1 MKKKG
6 IIILI
11 AVLLV
16 LAGAAGAIYYVLHS
30 KKASNEELVYAT
42 KISDLNG
49 GYDLMESRYM
59 GTVESQEVKGV
70 NRDSDKKVKELYV
83 KEEDEVKAGDVL
95 FEYDTESM
103 ELQLRQLELELTSIN
118 NNIATLNQQI
128 ASLTTEKA
136 AAGPDEQLS
145 YSAQIQNLQ
154 AQVNQANYDA
164 SAKQLEIDRQKLSM
178 ENTKV
183 VAPMDGI
190 IKTINENNSTS
201 SSDDNSSYDNSNNN
215 SSDSTS
221 NAYITIMAKG
231 DYRIKA
237 TASEL
242 TVRSMSE
249 GQSMII
255 RSRVDDSTWTGTVT
269 KIDLEHPDNGN
280 NNDYY
285 MSSGTSATK
294 YPFYISLDS
303 TDGLMLG
310 QHVYVEADYGQGS
323 VKEGLWLD
331 EFYIMQE
338 DGGAYV
344 WAENAKG
351 YIEKRKVELGEYDE
365 NMMRYEI
372 LSGLTE
378 DDYIAYPEERVKEG
392 MKVTHNYED
401 IVIDDTADDG
411 SYDDGSMDDGFYD
424 DGSMDDGFYDDG
436 SSDGSFSDDGSGN
449 IDGTDDS
456 GMIDGTEGSVDE
468 IVSPDAEQDTE
479 GTSDGTSDSDNGIVT
494 YPADGD
500 GEVVQ

>member
-11 AVLLV
+11 VVLLV
-16 LAGAAGAIYYVLHS
+16 LAGAAGAIYYVLHN

-49 GYDLMESRYM
+49 GYDLTESRYM

-136 AAGPDEQLS
+136 AAPAEEQLS

-201 SSDDNSSYDNSNNN
+201 SSDNNSNYDNNNNN

-249 GQSMII
+249 GQSMIV

-280 NNDYY
+280 NDGNY
-285 MSSGTSATK
+285 MGSGGTTATK

-310 QHVYVEADYGQGS
+310 QHVYVEADYGQGD

-331 EFYIMQE
+331 EYYIMQE
-338 DGGAYV
+338 DDGAYV

-351 YIEKRKVELGEYDE
+351 YIEKRKIELGEYDE
-365 NMMRYEI
+365 NMMRYQI

-378 DDYIAYPEERVKEG
+378 DDYIAYPEDRVKEG

-401 IVIDDTADDG
+401 VVIDDTVEDATGGD
-411 SYDDGSMDDGFYD
+411 SL
-424 DGSMDDGFYDDG
+424 YDDG
-436 SSDGSFSDDGSGN
+436 SSDDGSSDDGYIDGYTDDGILDDGSINN
-449 IDGTDDS
+449 IDDGANTD
-456 GMIDGTEGSVDE
+456 GIDGSVEEAAPQDE
-468 IVSPDAEQDTE
+468 SAPD
-479 GTSDGTSDSDNGIVT
+479 SDS
-494 YPADGD
+494 
-500 GEVVQ
+500 EVVQ

>member
-11 AVLLV
+11 VVLLV
-16 LAGAAGAIYYVLHS
+16 LAGAAGAIYYVLHN

-49 GYDLMESRYM
+49 GYDLTESRYM

-128 ASLTTEKA
+128 ASLTAEKA
-136 AAGPDEQLS
+136 AAPAEEQLS

-201 SSDDNSSYDNSNNN
+201 SSDDDSSNSISDNG
-215 SSDSTS
+215 SDSTS

-285 MSSGTSATK
+285 MSSGTTATK

-310 QHVYVEADYGQGS
+310 QHVYVEADYGQGD

-331 EFYIMQE
+331 EYYIMQE
-338 DGGAYV
+338 DDGAYV

-372 LSGLTE
+372 VSGLTE

-401 IVIDDTADDG
+401 VVTDDTGISDDG
-411 SYDDGSMDDGFYD
+411 SYDNATGGDADSNDTEAYD
-424 DGSMDDGFYDDG
+424 L
-436 SSDGSFSDDGSGN
+436 N
-449 IDGTDDS
+449 
-456 GMIDGTEGSVDE
+456 TEGSVDE
-468 IVSPDAEQDTE
+468 IAPQEEFVPD
-479 GTSDGTSDSDNGIVT
+479 S
-494 YPADGD
+494 
-500 GEVVQ
+500 GEVQ

>member
-11 AVLLV
+11 VVLLV
-16 LAGAAGAIYYVLHS
+16 LAGAAGAIYYVLHN

-49 GYDLMESRYM
+49 GYDLTESRYM

-128 ASLTTEKA
+128 ASLTAEKA
-136 AAGPDEQLS
+136 AAPAEEQLS

-201 SSDDNSSYDNSNNN
+201 SSDDDSSNSNSDNG
-215 SSDSTS
+215 SDSTS

-255 RSRVDDSTWTGTVT
+255 CSRVDDSTWTGTVT

-285 MSSGTSATK
+285 MSSGTTATK

-310 QHVYVEADYGQGS
+310 QHVYVEADYGQGD

-331 EFYIMQE
+331 EYYIMQE
-338 DGGAYV
+338 DDGAYV

-365 NMMRYEI
+365 NMMRYQI

-378 DDYIAYPEERVKEG
+378 DDYIAYPEDRVKEG

-401 IVIDDTADDG
+401 VMIDDTGDDGTIDDG
-411 SYDDGSMDDGFYD
+411 SYDDGAYD
-424 DGSMDDGFYDDG
+424 DGYTDDGILDDG
-436 SSDGSFSDDGSGN
+436 SINNIDDGANTDGIDGSV
-449 IDGTDDS
+449 
-456 GMIDGTEGSVDE
+456 EEAAPQDE
-468 IVSPDAEQDTE
+468 SAPD
-479 GTSDGTSDSDNGIVT
+479 SDS
-494 YPADGD
+494 
-500 GEVVQ
+500 EVVQ

>member
-11 AVLLV
+11 VVLLV
-16 LAGAAGAIYYVLHS
+16 LAGAAGAIYYVLHN

-49 GYDLMESRYM
+49 GYDLTESRYM

-136 AAGPDEQLS
+136 AAPAEEQLS

-201 SSDDNSSYDNSNNN
+201 SSDDDSSNSNSDNG
-215 SSDSTS
+215 SDSTS

-285 MSSGTSATK
+285 MSSGTTATK

-310 QHVYVEADYGQGS
+310 QHVYVEADYGQGD

-331 EFYIMQE
+331 EYYIMQE
-338 DGGAYV
+338 DDGAYV

-351 YIEKRKVELGEYDE
+351 YIEKRKIELGEYDE
-365 NMMRYEI
+365 NMMRYQI

-401 IVIDDTADDG
+401 VVIDDTVEDATGGDSLYDDGYTDDG
-411 SYDDGSMDDGFYD
+411 SVDGYTDDGILDDGSINNIDDGANMD
-424 DGSMDDGFYDDG
+424 GIDGSV
-436 SSDGSFSDDGSGN
+436 
-449 IDGTDDS
+449 
-456 GMIDGTEGSVDE
+456 EEAAPQDE
-468 IVSPDAEQDTE
+468 SAPD
-479 GTSDGTSDSDNGIVT
+479 SDS
-494 YPADGD
+494 
-500 GEVVQ
+500 EVVQ

>member
-11 AVLLV
+11 VVLLV
-16 LAGAAGAIYYVLHS
+16 LAGAAGAIYYVLHN

-49 GYDLMESRYM
+49 GYDLTESRYM

-128 ASLTTEKA
+128 ASLTAEKA
-136 AAGPDEQLS
+136 AAPAEEQLS

-201 SSDDNSSYDNSNNN
+201 SSDNNSNYDNNNNNNNN

-285 MSSGTSATK
+285 MSSGTTATK

-310 QHVYVEADYGQGS
+310 QHVYVEADYGQGD

-331 EFYIMQE
+331 EYYIMQE
-338 DGGAYV
+338 DDGAYV

-372 LSGLTE
+372 VSGLTE

-401 IVIDDTADDG
+401 VVTDDTGISDDG
-411 SYDDGSMDDGFYD
+411 SYDNATGGDADSNDTEAYD
-424 DGSMDDGFYDDG
+424 L
-436 SSDGSFSDDGSGN
+436 N
-449 IDGTDDS
+449 
-456 GMIDGTEGSVDE
+456 TEGSVDE
-468 IVSPDAEQDTE
+468 IAPQEEFVPD
-479 GTSDGTSDSDNGIVT
+479 S
-494 YPADGD
+494 
-500 GEVVQ
+500 GEVQ

>member
-11 AVLLV
+11 VVLLV
-16 LAGAAGAIYYVLHS
+16 LAGAAGAIYYVLHN

-49 GYDLMESRYM
+49 GYDLTESRYM

-136 AAGPDEQLS
+136 AAPAEEQLS

-201 SSDDNSSYDNSNNN
+201 SSDDDSSNSNSDNG
-215 SSDSTS
+215 SDSTS

-285 MSSGTSATK
+285 MSSGTTATK

-310 QHVYVEADYGQGS
+310 QHVYVEADYGQGD

-331 EFYIMQE
+331 EYYIMQE
-338 DGGAYV
+338 DDGAYV

-365 NMMRYEI
+365 NMMRYQI

-378 DDYIAYPEERVKEG
+378 DDYIAYPEDRVKEG

-401 IVIDDTADDG
+401 VMIDDTGDDGTIDDG
-411 SYDDGSMDDGFYD
+411 SYDDVAYD
-424 DGSMDDGFYDDG
+424 DGYTDDGILDDG
-436 SSDGSFSDDGSGN
+436 SINNIDDGANTDGIDGSV
-449 IDGTDDS
+449 
-456 GMIDGTEGSVDE
+456 EEAAPQDE
-468 IVSPDAEQDTE
+468 SAPD
-479 GTSDGTSDSDNGIVT
+479 SDS
-494 YPADGD
+494 
-500 GEVVQ
+500 EVVQ

>member
-11 AVLLV
+11 VVLLV
-16 LAGAAGAIYYVLHS
+16 LAGAAGAIYYVLHN

-49 GYDLMESRYM
+49 GYDLTEGRYM

-83 KEEDEVKAGDVL
+83 KEEDEVKAGEVL

-136 AAGPDEQLS
+136 AAPAEEQLS

-201 SSDDNSSYDNSNNN
+201 SSDDDSSNSNSDNG
-215 SSDSTS
+215 SDSTS

-285 MSSGTSATK
+285 MSSGTTATK

-310 QHVYVEADYGQGS
+310 QHVYVEADYGQGD

-331 EFYIMQE
+331 EYYIMQE
-338 DGGAYV
+338 DDGAYV

-365 NMMRYEI
+365 NMMRYQI

-378 DDYIAYPEERVKEG
+378 DDYIAYPEDRVKEG

-401 IVIDDTADDG
+401 VMIDDTGDDGTIDDG
-411 SYDDGSMDDGFYD
+411 SYDDGAYD
-424 DGSMDDGFYDDG
+424 DGYTDDGILDDG
-436 SSDGSFSDDGSGN
+436 SINNIDDGANTDGIDGSV
-449 IDGTDDS
+449 
-456 GMIDGTEGSVDE
+456 EEAAPQDE
-468 IVSPDAEQDTE
+468 SAPD
-479 GTSDGTSDSDNGIVT
+479 SDS
-494 YPADGD
+494 
-500 GEVVQ
+500 EVVQ

>member
-11 AVLLV
+11 VVLLV
-16 LAGAAGAIYYVLHS
+16 LAGAAGIIYYVLHN
-30 KKASNEELVYAT
+30 KKGTTSAELVYAT
-42 KISDLNG
+42 KVSDLTG
-49 GYDLMESRYM
+49 SYDLMESRYM

-70 NRDSDKKVKELYV
+70 NRDADKKIKELYV
-83 KEEDEVKAGDVL
+83 KEEDEVKEGDVL

-118 NNIATLNQQI
+118 NNITTLNQQI
-128 ASLTTEKA
+128 SSLVTEKA
-136 AAGPDEQLS
+136 AAPAEEQLS

-190 IKTINENNSTS
+190 IKTINENNSTNN
-201 SSDDNSSYDNSNNN
+201 SDENGYNNSNNG
-215 SSDSTS
+215 SDSTD

-255 RSRVDDSTWTGTVT
+255 RSRVDDTTWTGTVT

-285 MSSGTSATK
+285 MGSGSGTTATK

-303 TDGLMLG
+303 TEGLMLG
-310 QHVYVEADYGQGS
+310 QHVYVEADYGQGD

-338 DGGAYV
+338 DDGAYV

-365 NMMRYEI
+365 NMMRYQI

-401 IVIDDTADDG
+401 VMTDDTGIDDG
-411 SYDDGSMDDGFYD
+411 SYDDGSMDDGIYD
-424 DGSMDDGFYDDG
+424 DASMSDGVYEDGMINDGFTEDG
-436 SSDGSFSDDGSGN
+436 
-449 IDGTDDS
+449 IDNGGLIEDNED
-456 GMIDGTEGSVDE
+456 SVDE
-468 IVSPDAEQDTE
+468 SVSPDADTDE
-479 GTSDGTSDSDNGIVT
+479 NSNSDNGIVT
-494 YPADGD
+494 YPAVD

>member
-11 AVLLV
+11 VVLLV
-16 LAGAAGAIYYVLHS
+16 LAGAAGAIYYVLHN

-49 GYDLMESRYM
+49 GYDLTESRYM

-136 AAGPDEQLS
+136 AAPAEEQLS

-201 SSDDNSSYDNSNNN
+201 SSDNNSNYDNNNNN

-249 GQSMII
+249 GQSMIV

-280 NNDYY
+280 NDGNY
-285 MSSGTSATK
+285 MGSGGTTATK

-310 QHVYVEADYGQGS
+310 QHVYVEADYGQGD

-331 EFYIMQE
+331 EYYIMQE
-338 DGGAYV
+338 DDGAYV

-351 YIEKRKVELGEYDE
+351 YIEKRKIELGEYDE
-365 NMMRYEI
+365 NMMRYQI

-378 DDYIAYPEERVKEG
+378 DDYIAYPEDRVKEG

-401 IVIDDTADDG
+401 VVIDDTEDGGSIDDG
-411 SYDDGSMDDGFYD
+411 SYDDGS
-424 DGSMDDGFYDDG
+424 SDDG
-436 SSDGSFSDDGSGN
+436 SSDDGYIDGYTDDGILDDGSINN
-449 IDGTDDS
+449 IDDGANMD
-456 GMIDGTEGSVDE
+456 GIDGSVEEAAPQDE
-468 IVSPDAEQDTE
+468 SAPD
-479 GTSDGTSDSDNGIVT
+479 SDS
-494 YPADGD
+494 
-500 GEVVQ
+500 EVVQ

>member
-11 AVLLV
+11 VVLLV
-16 LAGAAGAIYYVLHS
+16 LAGAAGAIYYVLHN

-49 GYDLMESRYM
+49 GYDLTESRYM

-128 ASLTTEKA
+128 ASLTAEKA
-136 AAGPDEQLS
+136 AAPAEEQLS

-201 SSDDNSSYDNSNNN
+201 SSDDDSSNSNSDNG
-215 SSDSTS
+215 SDSTS

-249 GQSMII
+249 GQSMIV

-280 NNDYY
+280 SNEYY
-285 MSSGTSATK
+285 SSSGTTATK
-294 YPFYISLDS
+294 YPFYNS

-310 QHVYVEADYGQGS
+310 QHVYVEADYGQGD

-331 EFYIMQE
+331 EYYIMQE
-338 DGGAYV
+338 DDGAYV

-351 YIEKRKVELGEYDE
+351 YIEKRKIELGEYDE
-365 NMMRYEI
+365 NMMQYQI

-378 DDYIAYPEERVKEG
+378 DDYIAYPEDRVKEG

-401 IVIDDTADDG
+401 VVIDDTEDGGSIDDG
-411 SYDDGSMDDGFYD
+411 SYDDGSN
-424 DGSMDDGFYDDG
+424 DDG
-436 SSDGSFSDDGSGN
+436 SSDDGYIDGYTDDGILDDGSINN
-449 IDGTDDS
+449 IDDGANTD
-456 GMIDGTEGSVDE
+456 GIDGSVEEAAPQDE
-468 IVSPDAEQDTE
+468 SAPD
-479 GTSDGTSDSDNGIVT
+479 SDS
-494 YPADGD
+494 
-500 GEVVQ
+500 EVVQ

>member
-11 AVLLV
+11 VVLLV
-16 LAGAAGAIYYVLHS
+16 LAGAAGAIYYVLHN

-49 GYDLMESRYM
+49 GYDLTESRYM

-128 ASLTTEKA
+128 ASLTAEKA
-136 AAGPDEQLS
+136 AAPAEEQLS

-201 SSDDNSSYDNSNNN
+201 SSDDDSSNSNSDNG
-215 SSDSTS
+215 SDSTS

-285 MSSGTSATK
+285 MSSGTTATK

-310 QHVYVEADYGQGS
+310 QHVYVEADYGQGD

-331 EFYIMQE
+331 EYYIMQE
-338 DGGAYV
+338 DDGAYV

-372 LSGLTE
+372 VSGLTE
-378 DDYIAYPEERVKEG
+378 DDYIAYPEDRVKEG

-401 IVIDDTADDG
+401 VMIDDTGDDGTIDDG
-411 SYDDGSMDDGFYD
+411 SYDDGAYD
-424 DGSMDDGFYDDG
+424 DGYTDDGILDDG
-436 SSDGSFSDDGSGN
+436 SINNIDDGANTDGIDGSV
-449 IDGTDDS
+449 
-456 GMIDGTEGSVDE
+456 EEAAPQDE
-468 IVSPDAEQDTE
+468 SAPD
-479 GTSDGTSDSDNGIVT
+479 SDS
-494 YPADGD
+494 
-500 GEVVQ
+500 EVVQ

>member
-11 AVLLV
+11 VVLLV
-16 LAGAAGAIYYVLHS
+16 LAGAAGAIYYVLHN

-49 GYDLMESRYM
+49 GYDLTESRYM

-136 AAGPDEQLS
+136 AAPAEEQLS

-201 SSDDNSSYDNSNNN
+201 SSDDDSSNSNSDNG
-215 SSDSTS
+215 SDSTS

-285 MSSGTSATK
+285 MSSGTTATK

-310 QHVYVEADYGQGS
+310 QHVYVEADYGQGD

-331 EFYIMQE
+331 EYYIMQE
-338 DGGAYV
+338 DDGAYV

-351 YIEKRKVELGEYDE
+351 YIEKRKIELGEYDE
-365 NMMRYEI
+365 NMMRYQI

-378 DDYIAYPEERVKEG
+378 DDYIAYPEDRVKEG

-401 IVIDDTADDG
+401 VMIDDTGDDGTIDDG
-411 SYDDGSMDDGFYD
+411 SYDDGAYD
-424 DGSMDDGFYDDG
+424 DGYTDDGILDDG
-436 SSDGSFSDDGSGN
+436 SINNIDDGANTDGIDGSV
-449 IDGTDDS
+449 
-456 GMIDGTEGSVDE
+456 EEAAPQDE
-468 IVSPDAEQDTE
+468 SAPD
-479 GTSDGTSDSDNGIVT
+479 SDS
-494 YPADGD
+494 
-500 GEVVQ
+500 EVVQ

>member
-11 AVLLV
+11 VVLLV
-16 LAGAAGAIYYVLHS
+16 LAGAAGTVYYVLHN
-30 KKASNEELVYAT
+30 KKEKTSEELVYAT
-42 KISDLNG
+42 KVSDLTGN
-49 GYDLMESRYM
+49 YDLMECRYM

-70 NRDSDKKVKELYV
+70 NRDADKKIKELYV
-83 KEEDEVKAGDVL
+83 KEEDEVKEGDVL

-118 NNIATLNQQI
+118 NNITTLNQQI
-128 ASLTTEKA
+128 SSLVSEKA
-136 AAGPDEQLS
+136 AAPAEEQLG

-201 SSDDNSSYDNSNNN
+201 SSGDNSNYDNSNNN

-255 RSRVDDSTWTGTVT
+255 RSRVDDTTWTGTVT

-280 NNDYY
+280 NNDNY
-285 MSSGTSATK
+285 MMGSGGTTATK

-303 TDGLMLG
+303 AEGLMLG
-310 QHVYVEADYGQGS
+310 QHVYVEADYGQGD

-338 DGGAYV
+338 DDGAYV

-365 NMMRYEI
+365 NMMRYQI

-401 IVIDDTADDG
+401 VVTDDTGISDDG
-411 SYDDGSMDDGFYD
+411 SYDNATGGDADSNDTEAYD
-424 DGSMDDGFYDDG
+424 L
-436 SSDGSFSDDGSGN
+436 N
-449 IDGTDDS
+449 
-456 GMIDGTEGSVDE
+456 TEGSVDE
-468 IVSPDAEQDTE
+468 IAPQEEFVPD
-479 GTSDGTSDSDNGIVT
+479 S
-494 YPADGD
+494 
-500 GEVVQ
+500 GEVQ

>member
-1 MKKKG
+1 MS
-6 IIILI
+6 
-11 AVLLV
+11 
-16 LAGAAGAIYYVLHS
+16 Y
-30 KKASNEELVYAT
+30 
-42 KISDLNG
+42 LN
-49 GYDLMESRYM
+49 MIQ
-59 GTVESQEVKGV
+59 SQW
-70 NRDSDKKVKELYV
+70 NY
-83 KEEDEVKAGDVL
+83 
-95 FEYDTESM
+95 
-103 ELQLRQLELELTSIN
+103 SIN

-136 AAGPDEQLS
+136 AAPAEEQLG

-201 SSDDNSSYDNSNNN
+201 SSDDNSNYDNSNN

-255 RSRVDDSTWTGTVT
+255 RSRVDDSTWTGTVS

-280 NNDYY
+280 NDGYF
-285 MSSGTSATK
+285 MGSGGTTATK
-294 YPFYISLDS
+294 YPFYISLDN

-310 QHVYVEADYGQGS
+310 QHVYVEADYGQGD

-331 EFYIMQE
+331 DFYIMQE
-338 DGGAYV
+338 DDGAYV

-365 NMMRYEI
+365 NLMRYQI

-378 DDYIAYPEERVKEG
+378 DDYIAYPEDRVKEG

-401 IVIDDTADDG
+401 VVIDDTVEDATG
-411 SYDDGSMDDGFYD
+411 EDGFYD
-424 DGSMDDGFYDDG
+424 DGYTDDG
-436 SSDGSFSDDGSGN
+436 SMDGYTDDGSLDDGIINN
-449 IDGTDDS
+449 IDDGANMDS
-456 GMIDGTEGSVDE
+456 IDGSVE
-468 IVSPDAEQDTE
+468 EVAPEEESVPD
-479 GTSDGTSDSDNGIVT
+479 SDS
-494 YPADGD
+494 
-500 GEVVQ
+500 EVVQ

>member
-11 AVLLV
+11 VVLLV
-16 LAGAAGAIYYVLHS
+16 LAGAAGAIYYVLHN

-49 GYDLMESRYM
+49 GYDLTESRYM

-136 AAGPDEQLS
+136 AAPAEEQLS

-201 SSDDNSSYDNSNNN
+201 SSDDDSSNSNSDNG
-215 SSDSTS
+215 SDSTS

-285 MSSGTSATK
+285 MSSGTTATK

-310 QHVYVEADYGQGS
+310 QHVYVEADYGQGD

-331 EFYIMQE
+331 EYYIMQE
-338 DGGAYV
+338 DDGAYV

-365 NMMRYEI
+365 NMMRYQI

-378 DDYIAYPEERVKEG
+378 DDYIAYPEDRVKEG

-401 IVIDDTADDG
+401 VMIDDTGDDGTIDDGAYDDGYTDDGILDDG
-411 SYDDGSMDDGFYD
+411 SINNIDDGANTDGI
-424 DGSMDDGFYDDG
+424 DGSV
-436 SSDGSFSDDGSGN
+436 
-449 IDGTDDS
+449 
-456 GMIDGTEGSVDE
+456 EEAAPQDE
-468 IVSPDAEQDTE
+468 SAPD
-479 GTSDGTSDSDNGIVT
+479 SDS
-494 YPADGD
+494 
-500 GEVVQ
+500 EVVQ

>member
-11 AVLLV
+11 VVLLV
-16 LAGAAGAIYYVLHS
+16 LAGAAGAIYYVLHN

-49 GYDLMESRYM
+49 GYDLTESRYM

-136 AAGPDEQLS
+136 AAPAEEQLS

-201 SSDDNSSYDNSNNN
+201 SSDDDSSNSNSDNG
-215 SSDSTS
+215 SDSTS

-285 MSSGTSATK
+285 MSSGTTATK

-310 QHVYVEADYGQGS
+310 QHVYAEADYGQGD

-331 EFYIMQE
+331 EYYIMQE
-338 DGGAYV
+338 DDGAYV

-365 NMMRYEI
+365 NMMRYQI

-378 DDYIAYPEERVKEG
+378 DDYIAYPEDRVKEG

-401 IVIDDTADDG
+401 VMIDDTGDDGTIDDG
-411 SYDDGSMDDGFYD
+411 SYDDGAYD
-424 DGSMDDGFYDDG
+424 DGYTDDGILDDG
-436 SSDGSFSDDGSGN
+436 SINNIDDGANTDGIDGSV
-449 IDGTDDS
+449 
-456 GMIDGTEGSVDE
+456 EEAAPQDE
-468 IVSPDAEQDTE
+468 SAPD
-479 GTSDGTSDSDNGIVT
+479 SDS
-494 YPADGD
+494 
-500 GEVVQ
+500 EVVQ

>member
-11 AVLLV
+11 VVLLA
-16 LAGAAGAIYYVLHS
+16 LAGAAGAIYYVLHN

-49 GYDLMESRYM
+49 GYDLTESRYM

-128 ASLTTEKA
+128 ASLTAEKA
-136 AAGPDEQLS
+136 AAPAEEQLS

-201 SSDDNSSYDNSNNN
+201 SSDNNSNYDNNNNN

-249 GQSMII
+249 GQSMIV

-280 NNDYY
+280 NDGNY
-285 MSSGTSATK
+285 MGSGGTTATK

-310 QHVYVEADYGQGS
+310 QHVYVEADYGQGD

-331 EFYIMQE
+331 EYYIMQE
-338 DGGAYV
+338 DDGAYV

-351 YIEKRKVELGEYDE
+351 YIEKRKIELGEYDE
-365 NMMRYEI
+365 NMMRYQI

-378 DDYIAYPEERVKEG
+378 DDYIAYPEDRVKEG

-401 IVIDDTADDG
+401 VVIDDTEDGGSIDDG
-411 SYDDGSMDDGFYD
+411 SYDDGS
-424 DGSMDDGFYDDG
+424 SDDG
-436 SSDGSFSDDGSGN
+436 SSDDGYIDGYTDDGILDDGSINN
-449 IDGTDDS
+449 IDDGANTD
-456 GMIDGTEGSVDE
+456 GIDGSVEEAAPQDE
-468 IVSPDAEQDTE
+468 SAPD
-479 GTSDGTSDSDNGIVT
+479 SDS
-494 YPADGD
+494 
-500 GEVVQ
+500 EVVQ

>member
-11 AVLLV
+11 VVLLV
-16 LAGAAGAIYYVLHS
+16 LAGAAGTVYYVLHN
-30 KKASNEELVYAT
+30 KKEKTSEELVYAT
-42 KISDLNG
+42 KVSDLTGN
-49 GYDLMESRYM
+49 YDLMESRYM

-70 NRDSDKKVKELYV
+70 NRDADKKIKELYV
-83 KEEDEVKAGDVL
+83 KEEDEVKEGDVL

-118 NNIATLNQQI
+118 NNITTLNQQI
-128 ASLTTEKA
+128 SSLVSEKA
-136 AAGPDEQLS
+136 AAPAEEQLG

-201 SSDDNSSYDNSNNN
+201 SSGDNSNYDNSNNN

-255 RSRVDDSTWTGTVT
+255 RSRVDDTTWTGTVT

-280 NNDYY
+280 NNDNY
-285 MSSGTSATK
+285 MMGSGGTTATK

-303 TDGLMLG
+303 AEGLMLG
-310 QHVYVEADYGQGS
+310 QHVYVEADYGQGD

-338 DGGAYV
+338 DDGAYV

-365 NMMRYEI
+365 NMMRYQI

-401 IVIDDTADDG
+401 VVTDDTGISDDG
-411 SYDDGSMDDGFYD
+411 SYDNATGGDADSNDTEAYD
-424 DGSMDDGFYDDG
+424 L
-436 SSDGSFSDDGSGN
+436 N
-449 IDGTDDS
+449 
-456 GMIDGTEGSVDE
+456 TEGSVDE
-468 IVSPDAEQDTE
+468 IAPQEEFVPD
-479 GTSDGTSDSDNGIVT
+479 S
-494 YPADGD
+494 
-500 GEVVQ
+500 GEVQ

>member
-11 AVLLV
+11 VVLLV
-16 LAGAAGAIYYVLHS
+16 LAGAAGAIYYVLHN

-49 GYDLMESRYM
+49 GYDLTESRYM

-136 AAGPDEQLS
+136 AAPAEEQLS

-201 SSDDNSSYDNSNNN
+201 SSDDDSSNSNSDNG
-215 SSDSTS
+215 SDSTN

-285 MSSGTSATK
+285 MSSGTTATK

-310 QHVYVEADYGQGS
+310 QHVYVEADYGQGD

-331 EFYIMQE
+331 EYYIMQE
-338 DGGAYV
+338 DDGAYV

-365 NMMRYEI
+365 NMMRYQI

-378 DDYIAYPEERVKEG
+378 DDYIAYPEDRVKEG

-401 IVIDDTADDG
+401 VMIDDTGDDGTIDDG
-411 SYDDGSMDDGFYD
+411 SYDDGAYD
-424 DGSMDDGFYDDG
+424 DGYTDDGILDDG
-436 SSDGSFSDDGSGN
+436 SINNIDDGANTDGIDGSV
-449 IDGTDDS
+449 
-456 GMIDGTEGSVDE
+456 EEAAPQDE
-468 IVSPDAEQDTE
+468 SAPD
-479 GTSDGTSDSDNGIVT
+479 SDS
-494 YPADGD
+494 
-500 GEVVQ
+500 EVVQ

>member
-1 MKKKG
+1 M
-6 IIILI
+6 
-11 AVLLV
+11 
-16 LAGAAGAIYYVLHS
+16 HN

-49 GYDLMESRYM
+49 GYDLTESRYM

-83 KEEDEVKAGDVL
+83 KEEDEVKAGEVL

-118 NNIATLNQQI
+118 IHATLNQQI

-136 AAGPDEQLS
+136 AAPAEEQLS

-201 SSDDNSSYDNSNNN
+201 SSDDDSSNSNSDNG
-215 SSDSTS
+215 SDSTS

-285 MSSGTSATK
+285 MSSGTTATK

-310 QHVYVEADYGQGS
+310 QHVYVEADYGQGD

-331 EFYIMQE
+331 EYYIMQE
-338 DGGAYV
+338 DDGAYV

-351 YIEKRKVELGEYDE
+351 YIEKRKIELGEYDE
-365 NMMRYEI
+365 NMMRYQI

-378 DDYIAYPEERVKEG
+378 DDYIAYPEDRVKEG

-401 IVIDDTADDG
+401 VVIDDTEDGGSIDDG
-411 SYDDGSMDDGFYD
+411 SYDDGS
-424 DGSMDDGFYDDG
+424 SNDG
-436 SSDGSFSDDGSGN
+436 SSDDGYIDGYTDDGILDDGSINN
-449 IDGTDDS
+449 IDDGANTD
-456 GMIDGTEGSVDE
+456 GIDGSVEEAAPQDE
-468 IVSPDAEQDTE
+468 SAPD
-479 GTSDGTSDSDNGIVT
+479 SDS
-494 YPADGD
+494 
-500 GEVVQ
+500 EVVQ

>member
-11 AVLLV
+11 VVLLV
-16 LAGAAGAIYYVLHS
+16 LAGAAGTVYYVLHN
-30 KKASNEELVYAT
+30 KKEKTSEELVYAT
-42 KISDLNG
+42 KVSDLTGN
-49 GYDLMESRYM
+49 YDLMESRYM

-70 NRDSDKKVKELYV
+70 NRDADKKIKELYV
-83 KEEDEVKAGDVL
+83 KEEDEVKEGDVL

-118 NNIATLNQQI
+118 NNITTLNQQI
-128 ASLTTEKA
+128 SSLVSEKA
-136 AAGPDEQLS
+136 AAPAEEQLG

-255 RSRVDDSTWTGTVT
+255 RSRVDDTTWTGTVT

-280 NNDYY
+280 NNDNY
-285 MSSGTSATK
+285 MMGSGGTTATK

-303 TDGLMLG
+303 AEGLMLG
-310 QHVYVEADYGQGS
+310 QHVYVEADYGQGD

-338 DGGAYV
+338 DDGAYV

-365 NMMRYEI
+365 NMMRYQI

-401 IVIDDTADDG
+401 VVTDDTGISDDG
-411 SYDDGSMDDGFYD
+411 SYDNATGGDADSNDTEAYD
-424 DGSMDDGFYDDG
+424 L
-436 SSDGSFSDDGSGN
+436 N
-449 IDGTDDS
+449 
-456 GMIDGTEGSVDE
+456 TEGSVDE
-468 IVSPDAEQDTE
+468 IAPQEEFVPD
-479 GTSDGTSDSDNGIVT
+479 S
-494 YPADGD
+494 
-500 GEVVQ
+500 GEVQ

>member
-11 AVLLV
+11 VVLLV
-16 LAGAAGAIYYVLHS
+16 LAGAAGAIYYVLHN

-49 GYDLMESRYM
+49 GYDLTESRYM

-136 AAGPDEQLS
+136 AAPAEEQLS

-201 SSDDNSSYDNSNNN
+201 SSDNNSNYDNNNNNNNN

-249 GQSMII
+249 GQSMIV

-280 NNDYY
+280 NDGNY
-285 MSSGTSATK
+285 MGSGGTTATK

-310 QHVYVEADYGQGS
+310 QHVYVEADYGQGD

-331 EFYIMQE
+331 EYYIMQE
-338 DGGAYV
+338 DDGAYV

-365 NMMRYEI
+365 NMMRYQI

-401 IVIDDTADDG
+401 VVIDDTVEDATGGDSLYDDGYTDDG
-411 SYDDGSMDDGFYD
+411 SVDGYTDDGILDDGSINNIDDGANTD
-424 DGSMDDGFYDDG
+424 GIDGSV
-436 SSDGSFSDDGSGN
+436 
-449 IDGTDDS
+449 
-456 GMIDGTEGSVDE
+456 EEAAPQDE
-468 IVSPDAEQDTE
+468 SAPD
-479 GTSDGTSDSDNGIVT
+479 SDS
-494 YPADGD
+494 
-500 GEVVQ
+500 EVVQ

>member
-70 NRDSDKKVKELYV
+70 NRDSDKKIKELYV

-136 AAGPDEQLS
+136 TAGPDEQLS

-201 SSDDNSSYDNSNNN
+201 SSDDNSNYDNYNNN

-338 DGGAYV
+338 DDGAYV

-401 IVIDDTADDG
+401 IEINDTADDG

-424 DGSMDDGFYDDG
+424 DGS
-436 SSDGSFSDDGSGN
+436 SDVSFSDDGSGN
-449 IDGTDDS
+449 IDETGDG
-456 GMIDGTEGSVDE
+456 GMMDGTEGSVDD
-468 IVSPDAEQDTE
+468 IVSPDADGNTE
-479 GTSDGTSDSDNGIVT
+479 ENSDSNNGIVT

>member
-11 AVLLV
+11 VVLLV
-16 LAGAAGAIYYVLHS
+16 LAGAAGAIYYVLHN

-49 GYDLMESRYM
+49 GYDLTESRYM

-136 AAGPDEQLS
+136 AAPAEEQLS

-201 SSDDNSSYDNSNNN
+201 SSDDDSSNSNSDNG
-215 SSDSTS
+215 SDSTS

-285 MSSGTSATK
+285 MSSGTTATK

-310 QHVYVEADYGQGS
+310 QHVYVEADYGQGD

-331 EFYIMQE
+331 EYYIMQE
-338 DGGAYV
+338 DDGAYV

-351 YIEKRKVELGEYDE
+351 YIEKRKIELGEYDE
-365 NMMRYEI
+365 NMMRYQI

-378 DDYIAYPEERVKEG
+378 DDYIAYPEDRVKEG

-401 IVIDDTADDG
+401 VVIDDTVEDATGGDSLYDDGYTDDG
-411 SYDDGSMDDGFYD
+411 SVDGYTDDGILDDGSINNIDDGANTD
-424 DGSMDDGFYDDG
+424 GIDGSV
-436 SSDGSFSDDGSGN
+436 
-449 IDGTDDS
+449 
-456 GMIDGTEGSVDE
+456 EEAAPQDE
-468 IVSPDAEQDTE
+468 SAPD
-479 GTSDGTSDSDNGIVT
+479 SDS
-494 YPADGD
+494 
-500 GEVVQ
+500 EVVQ

>member
-11 AVLLV
+11 VVLLA
-16 LAGAAGAIYYVLHS
+16 LAGAAGAIYYVLHN

-49 GYDLMESRYM
+49 GYDLTESRYM

-136 AAGPDEQLS
+136 AAPAEEQLS

-201 SSDDNSSYDNSNNN
+201 SSDNNSNYDNNNNN

-249 GQSMII
+249 GQSMIV

-280 NNDYY
+280 NDGNY
-285 MSSGTSATK
+285 MGSGGTTATK

-310 QHVYVEADYGQGS
+310 QHVYVEADYGQGD

-331 EFYIMQE
+331 EYYIMQE
-338 DGGAYV
+338 DDGAYV

-365 NMMRYEI
+365 NMMRYQI

-378 DDYIAYPEERVKEG
+378 DDYIAYPEDRVKEG

-401 IVIDDTADDG
+401 VVIDDTEDGGSIDDG
-411 SYDDGSMDDGFYD
+411 SYDDGS
-424 DGSMDDGFYDDG
+424 SDDG
-436 SSDGSFSDDGSGN
+436 SSDDGYIDGYTDDGILDDGSINN
-449 IDGTDDS
+449 IDDGANTD
-456 GMIDGTEGSVDE
+456 GIDGSVEEAAPQDE
-468 IVSPDAEQDTE
+468 SAPD
-479 GTSDGTSDSDNGIVT
+479 SDS
-494 YPADGD
+494 
-500 GEVVQ
+500 EVVQ

>member
-11 AVLLV
+11 IVLLV
-16 LAGAAGAIYYVLHS
+16 LAGAAGAIYYVLHN

-49 GYDLMESRYM
+49 GYDLTESRYM

-128 ASLTTEKA
+128 ASLTAEKA
-136 AAGPDEQLS
+136 AAPAEEQLS

-201 SSDDNSSYDNSNNN
+201 SSDDDSSNSNSDNG
-215 SSDSTS
+215 SDSTS

-285 MSSGTSATK
+285 MSSGTTATK

-310 QHVYVEADYGQGS
+310 QHVYVEADYGQGD

-331 EFYIMQE
+331 EYYIMQE
-338 DGGAYV
+338 DDGAYV

-372 LSGLTE
+372 VSGLTE

-401 IVIDDTADDG
+401 VVTDDTGISDDG
-411 SYDDGSMDDGFYD
+411 SYDNATGGDADSNDTEAYD
-424 DGSMDDGFYDDG
+424 L
-436 SSDGSFSDDGSGN
+436 N
-449 IDGTDDS
+449 
-456 GMIDGTEGSVDE
+456 TEGSVDE
-468 IVSPDAEQDTE
+468 IAPQEEFVPD
-479 GTSDGTSDSDNGIVT
+479 S
-494 YPADGD
+494 
-500 GEVVQ
+500 GEVQ

>member
-6 IIILI
+6 IIVLI
-11 AVLLV
+11 VVLLV
-16 LAGAAGAIYYVLHS
+16 LAGAAGVIYYVLHN
-30 KKASNEELVYAT
+30 KKTSDEELVYAT
-42 KISDLNG
+42 KISELNG

-70 NRDSDKKVKELYV
+70 NRDSDKKIKELYV

-136 AAGPDEQLS
+136 AAPAEEQLG

-201 SSDDNSSYDNSNNN
+201 SSDDNSNYDNSNN

-255 RSRVDDSTWTGTVT
+255 RSRVDDSTWTGTVS

-280 NNDYY
+280 NDGYF
-285 MSSGTSATK
+285 MGSGGTTATK
-294 YPFYISLDS
+294 YPFYISLDN

-310 QHVYVEADYGQGS
+310 QHVYVEADYGQGD

-331 EFYIMQE
+331 DFYIMQE
-338 DGGAYV
+338 DDGAYV

-365 NMMRYEI
+365 NLMRYQI

-378 DDYIAYPEERVKEG
+378 DDYIAYPEDRVKEG

-401 IVIDDTADDG
+401 VVVDDTVEDATGEDSLYDDG
-411 SYDDGSMDDGFYD
+411 YTDDGSMDGYTD
-424 DGSMDDGFYDDG
+424 DGSFDDGIINNIDDG
-436 SSDGSFSDDGSGN
+436 ANMDGIDGSV
-449 IDGTDDS
+449 
-456 GMIDGTEGSVDE
+456 EEVAPE
-468 IVSPDAEQDTE
+468 EEPVPD
-479 GTSDGTSDSDNGIVT
+479 SDS
-494 YPADGD
+494 
-500 GEVVQ
+500 EVVQ

>member
-11 AVLLV
+11 VVLLV
-16 LAGAAGAIYYVLHS
+16 LAGAAGAIYYVLHN

-49 GYDLMESRYM
+49 GYDLTESRYM

-83 KEEDEVKAGDVL
+83 KEEDEVKAGEVL

-136 AAGPDEQLS
+136 AAPAEEQLS

-164 SAKQLEIDRQKLSM
+164 SAMQLEIDRQKLSM

-201 SSDDNSSYDNSNNN
+201 SSDDDSSNSNSDNG
-215 SSDSTS
+215 SDSTS

-285 MSSGTSATK
+285 MSSGTTATK

-310 QHVYVEADYGQGS
+310 QHVYVEADYGQGD

-331 EFYIMQE
+331 EYYIMQE
-338 DGGAYV
+338 DDGAYV

-365 NMMRYEI
+365 NMMRYQI

-378 DDYIAYPEERVKEG
+378 DDYIAYPEDRVKEG

-401 IVIDDTADDG
+401 VMIDDTGDDGTIDDG
-411 SYDDGSMDDGFYD
+411 SYDDGAYD
-424 DGSMDDGFYDDG
+424 DGYTDDGILDDG
-436 SSDGSFSDDGSGN
+436 SINNIDDGANTDGIDGSV
-449 IDGTDDS
+449 
-456 GMIDGTEGSVDE
+456 EEAAPQDE
-468 IVSPDAEQDTE
+468 SAPD
-479 GTSDGTSDSDNGIVT
+479 SDS
-494 YPADGD
+494 
-500 GEVVQ
+500 EVVQ

>member
-11 AVLLV
+11 VVLLV
-16 LAGAAGAIYYVLHS
+16 LAGAAGAIYYVLHN

-49 GYDLMESRYM
+49 GYDLTESRYM

-128 ASLTTEKA
+128 ASLTAEKA
-136 AAGPDEQLS
+136 AAPAEEQLS

-201 SSDDNSSYDNSNNN
+201 SSDNNSNYDNNNNN

-249 GQSMII
+249 GQSMIV

-280 NNDYY
+280 NDGNY
-285 MSSGTSATK
+285 MGSGGTTATK

-310 QHVYVEADYGQGS
+310 QHVYVEADYGQGD

-331 EFYIMQE
+331 EYYIMQE
-338 DGGAYV
+338 DDGAYV

-351 YIEKRKVELGEYDE
+351 YIEKRKIELGEYDE
-365 NMMRYEI
+365 NMMRYQI

-378 DDYIAYPEERVKEG
+378 DDYIAYPEDRVKEG

-401 IVIDDTADDG
+401 VVIDDTEDGGSIDDG
-411 SYDDGSMDDGFYD
+411 SYDDGSN
-424 DGSMDDGFYDDG
+424 DDG
-436 SSDGSFSDDGSGN
+436 SSDDGYIDGYTDDGILDDGSINN
-449 IDGTDDS
+449 IDDGANTD
-456 GMIDGTEGSVDE
+456 GIDGSVEEAAPQDE
-468 IVSPDAEQDTE
+468 SAPD
-479 GTSDGTSDSDNGIVT
+479 SDS
-494 YPADGD
+494 
-500 GEVVQ
+500 EVVQ

>member
-11 AVLLV
+11 VVLLV
-16 LAGAAGAIYYVLHS
+16 LAGAAGAIYYVLHN

-49 GYDLMESRYM
+49 GYDLTESRYI

-136 AAGPDEQLS
+136 AAPAEEQLS

-201 SSDDNSSYDNSNNN
+201 SSDDDSSNSNSDNG
-215 SSDSTS
+215 SDSTS

-285 MSSGTSATK
+285 MSSGTTATK

-310 QHVYVEADYGQGS
+310 QHVYVEADYGQGD

-331 EFYIMQE
+331 EYYIMQE
-338 DGGAYV
+338 DDGAYV

-365 NMMRYEI
+365 NMMRYQI

-378 DDYIAYPEERVKEG
+378 DDYIAYPEDRVKEG

-401 IVIDDTADDG
+401 VMIDDTGDDGTIDDG
-411 SYDDGSMDDGFYD
+411 SYDDGAYD
-424 DGSMDDGFYDDG
+424 DGYTDDGILDDG
-436 SSDGSFSDDGSGN
+436 SINNIDDGANTDGIDGSV
-449 IDGTDDS
+449 
-456 GMIDGTEGSVDE
+456 EEAAPQDE
-468 IVSPDAEQDTE
+468 SAPD
-479 GTSDGTSDSDNGIVT
+479 SDS
-494 YPADGD
+494 
-500 GEVVQ
+500 EVVQ